1 MKQNTIEKLKLML
14 LKRAF
19 HNSRTQARLRGHDW
33 TIRQDD
39 FIDMWGDDDKWQHRG
54 TASGDLTF
62 CRIDMSIGWHVDNV
76 DIITRHEMLQ
86 REAEYKRQKIRSQK
100 NADWIHSTSKKPKR

>member
-14 LKRAF
+14 LKRAYQ
-19 HNSRTQARLRGHDW
+19 NGRVQARMRNLEW

-39 FIDMWGDDDKWQHRG
+39 FIDVWSEDDKWQHRG
-54 TASGDLTF
+54 TKSGDLTF
-62 CRIDMSIGWHVDNV
+62 CRIDMSSGWHINNV

-86 REAEYKRQKIRSQK
+86 REAEYKRQKIRSQN
-100 NADWIHSTSKKPKR
+100 NAN